1 MKKQLAY
8 KPHDKMSDLI
18 CDNYQLLSILT
29 RFGIP
34 FGFGDKSIKEVC
46 ETHRVDTET
55 FLCIANF
62 LINGQIFEYPSELK
76 LSIRSF
82 IDFLKNAHSYYKDYR
97 YPSIRA
103 KLDEVLKSV
112 DESLSALV
120 LRFYDQ
126 YVLEVMKHMSYEERI
141 VFSYVDGL
149 LVGLKPQNYS
159 IEKFSERHNEIDS
172 KLTDLKNMLIKYIPT
187 SSNGNILND
196 VLYDLFICEMD
207 LDMHTRIEDYLFVP
221 AIYKLEKELEMYE
234 K

>member
-8 KPHDKMSDLI
+8 KPQDKMSDLI

-46 ETHRVDTET
+46 ETHAVDTET

-62 LINGQIFEYPSELK
+62 LINDQIFEYPSELK

-97 YPSIRA
+97 YPGIRS
-103 KLDEVLKSV
+103 KLDEVLRGV

-126 YVLEVMKHMSYEERI
+126 YVLEVMKHMSYEERV

-149 LVGLKPQNYS
+149 LVGVKSQNYN

-172 KLTDLKNMLIKYIPT
+172 KMTDLKNMLIKYIPI

>member
-1 MKKQLAY
+1 M
-8 KPHDKMSDLI
+8 
-18 CDNYQLLSILT
+18 
-29 RFGIP
+29 
-34 FGFGDKSIKEVC
+34 
-46 ETHRVDTET
+46 
-55 FLCIANF
+55 
-62 LINGQIFEYPSELK
+62 
-76 LSIRSF
+76 
-82 IDFLKNAHSYYKDYR
+82 
-97 YPSIRA
+97 
-103 KLDEVLKSV
+103 